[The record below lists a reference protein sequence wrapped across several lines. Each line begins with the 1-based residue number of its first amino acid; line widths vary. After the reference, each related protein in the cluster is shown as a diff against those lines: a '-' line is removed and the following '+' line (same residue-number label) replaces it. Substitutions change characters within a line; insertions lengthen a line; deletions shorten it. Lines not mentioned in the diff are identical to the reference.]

1 MYILQ
6 SIANG
11 GVIVTNYR
19 AVFIQI
25 LLFSNQITYKYN
37 LPKSAVIAAY

>member
-6 SIANG
+6 SITNG

-19 AVFIQI
+19 AVLIQMPAVQQ
-25 LLFSNQITYKYN
+25 SNNLQIQ
-37 LPKSAVIAAY
+37 SAIIAAY